1 MYLSKDTL
9 KLSKVLS
16 YNNKK
21 SSMYFEA
28 KNQYLKP
35 VEGETLLDTSKQTIR
50 VKMKQPRGSGENM
63 ATSKGKALG
72 NQDDEDKSVEI
83 KITVPEN

>member
-35 VEGETLLDTSKQTIR
+35 VEGETLLVTSKQTIR
-50 VKMKQPRGSGENM
+50 AKNEI
-63 ATSKGKALG
+63 ATW
-72 NQDDEDKSVEI
+72 QW
-83 KITVPEN
+83 